1 MIPSQLLST
10 AGDYLVR
17 VRGVQDMNQFYQL
30 DVTLRDLPEV
40 GTFADLNL
48 DGLTDVAD
56 WQVFLIDASVD
67 LTGLALRDTLLRGD
81 LDLDGDNDYFDFKLF
96 KSAYNLTNGAGAFE
110 RLLPVREPQMLVLVG
125 ATLPV
130 CWRTRGRWR
139 A

>member
-1 MIPSQLLST
+1 MISSQLLST

-56 WQVFLIDASVD
+56 WQAS
-67 LTGLALRDTLLRGD
+67 LSMR
-81 LDLDGDNDYFDFKLF
+81 
-96 KSAYNLTNGAGAFE
+96 
-110 RLLPVREPQMLVLVG
+110 Q
-125 ATLPV
+125 
-130 CWRTRGRWR
+130 WI
-139 A
+139 